1 MLTAKDRRGIWL
13 FVCLGVTLV
22 ALFSVKIA
30 VGSRPAPDADNCV
43 GRSVASTVI
52 LIDRSEEISTQ
63 TLREIEAR
71 ALNHILEHV
80 QLNERVTVFNVSDI
94 SKRSLKPIVSLCRP
108 QSRVSWVS
116 RFYENPK
123 MILKRFQ
130 ERFIEPIRKAIDVL
144 PENSTESPLAQA
156 ITDISLSEYLR
167 GTSSSLLIFSDM
179 LENTPAFSLYACASP
194 GDVISRY
201 RDSRRGAKERPEFH
215 NTKVYLNLIPRL
227 RQSAEALKCR
237 DTLWVWFFGDN
248 KGAGAGL
255 EVSYLPGGE
264 PMNGARKDSGR

>member
-13 FVCLGVTLV
+13 LVCVGAALV

-30 VGSRPAPDADNCV
+30 VGSRPTPGADNCV

-80 QLNERVTVFNVSDI
+80 QQNERVTVFNVSDI

-108 QSRVSWVS
+108 QSSGHRG
-116 RFYENPK
+116 FENPE
-123 MILKRFQ
+123 MIRKRFQ
-130 ERFIEPIRKAIDVL
+130 ERFIDPIRTAIDVL
-144 PENSTESPLAQA
+144 PGNSTESPLAQA

-179 LENTPAFSLYACASP
+179 LENTPAFTLYGCASP

-215 NTKVYLNLIPRL
+215 NTKVYLHLIPRL

-248 KGAGAGL
+248 EGAGAGL
-255 EVSYLPGGE
+255 EPDYLPGGE
-264 PMNGARKDSGR
+264 PMNGARKESGR